1 MRLIVTLLF
10 TAVLVLGV
18 WSFVGYQGFL
28 LGPSP
33 DGYTWWWPKEIST
46 FGQNIDALFILIG
59 VMILVFFVLTYVLL
73 IYGVFKF
80 SAKREDKAV
89 FTHGNHRLE
98 MLWTAVPAALL
109 LVIAFSQMSTWA
121 AVKFD
126 GATAGEPRF
135 AEIWASQFD
144 WHFRY
149 PGRDGRFGT
158 ADDVDTAFE
167 LVVPAGEKLVFDL
180 RSRDVLH
187 SFFVPM
193 LRVKQDAVP
202 GMTIP
207 IWFEVDQEQL
217 EEAFEGQEDRSFDL
231 ICAELCGWGH
241 YKMAGRIRVV
251 SRAEFDEWME
261 IQNAAVLGN

>member
-1 MRLIVTLLF
+1 MRIIATLLF
-10 TAVLVLGV
+10 TALLVLGV
-18 WSFVGYQGFL
+18 WSFVGYEAWL

-33 DGYTWWWPKEIST
+33 EGYRWWWPPEIST
-46 FGQNIDALFILIG
+46 YGEDIDFLFYLISF
-59 VMILVFFVLTYVLL
+59 MILVFFVLTFVIL
-73 IYGVFKF
+73 IYAVFKF

-89 FTHGNHRLE
+89 FSHGNHKLE

-121 AVKFD
+121 AIKFD
-126 GATAGEPRF
+126 ATTEGDETF
-135 AEIWASQFD
+135 CEIWASQFD
-144 WHFRY
+144 WRYRY
-149 PGRDGRFGT
+149 PGLDGRFGT
-158 ADDVDTAFE
+158 ADDIEVPYE
-167 LVVPAGEKLVFDL
+167 LVVPVGEKVKFDL

-207 IWFEVDQEQL
+207 IWFEVD
-217 EEAFEGQEDRSFDL
+217 EEEFNAEFDGKADKSFDI

-241 YKMAGRIRVV
+241 YKMSGRVKVV
-251 SRAEFDEWME
+251 SRAEFDAWMQE
-261 IQNAAVLGN
+261 KIDNYTKN

>member
-1 MRLIVTLLF
+1 MRFVLTFLL
-10 TAVLVLGV
+10 TATLVLGV
-18 WSFVGYQGFL
+18 WSFLGYESFL

-33 DGYTWWWPKEIST
+33 DGYTWWWPQEIST
-46 FGQNIDALFILIG
+46 FGQSIDFLFIMIG
-59 VMILVFFVLTYVLL
+59 VMILIFFVLTFAVL

-80 SAKREDKAV
+80 SAKREDKAT
-89 FTHGNHRLE
+89 FTHGNHQLE
-98 MLWTAVPAALL
+98 MLWTAVPAVLL

-121 AVKFD
+121 AVKYD
-126 GATAGEPRF
+126 SSTEGEPRF

-144 WHFRY
+144 WRYRY
-149 PGRDGRFGT
+149 PGRDGKFGT
-158 ADDVDTAFE
+158 ADDVESAYE
-167 LVVPAGEKLVFDL
+167 LVVPVGEKLVFDL

-207 IWFEVDQEQL
+207 VWFEIDEQEFA
-217 EEAFEGQEDRSFDL
+217 EAFEGQEDKSFDV

-241 YKMAGRIRVV
+241 YKMSGRVRVL
-251 SRAEFDEWME
+251 SRAEFDQWME
-261 IQNAAVLGN
+261 IQNQSVVGH